1 MNYYYLTWEERMWIG
16 IFFSLMFM
24 WLLTSYLN
32 WIQYRA
38 YKIALDYI
46 KEETLR
52 LESIM
57 HFESKETRDQLAKF
71 SKETQIWRLMD
82 SEPIIIND
90 E

>member
-1 MNYYYLTWEERMWIG
+1 MWIG
-16 IFFSLMFM
+16 IFFFLMFM
-24 WLLTSYLN
+24 WIVTSYMS
-32 WIQYRA
+32 WRQYRS

-57 HFESKETRDQLAKF
+57 QFESQETRDQLAEF
-71 SKETQIWRLMD
+71 SKETQIWRLMN
-82 SEPIIIND
+82 SEPIIISD